1 MILIG
6 KDKVLIVQSES
17 LRVPKK
23 GGSKQILTETMHMIY
38 KFLGLCPFRNMPD
51 NSVHET
57 EVAVPKKN
65 TLNATM
71 MQALEEFFTPYNEIL
86 EILSQGKISYNEAR
100 STVLCTDVVLKCL
113 SFLTSFLPSLKFIQ
127 LSTGV

>member
-1 MILIG
+1 
-6 KDKVLIVQSES
+6 
-17 LRVPKK
+17 
-23 GGSKQILTETMHMIY
+23 
-38 KFLGLCPFRNMPD
+38 MPD

-57 EVAVPKKN
+57 EVDVPKKN
-65 TLNATM
+65 TLNTTM